1 MAITSSVLTPR
12 TKPELEVVDP
22 QPNESI
28 RYLQHGSDSSL
39 IRWHYHAEYELHL
52 IVATKGKMFVGD
64 HIGNFGPKT
73 LVLAGPNLPHNWI
86 SQIDDDDEEVPLRDR
101 VVQFSGDFIE
111 RCCQAMPELGILMP
125 LLQRSRRG
133 VMFDQATAVAVE
145 PLFEA
150 LGAESGFPRIVVFFR
165 IMEHL
170 ARTENFRLLSSMS
183 FENLIDESTAQRVN
197 LAVNYIV
204 EHYQSGL
211 ALDEV
216 AALLTMT
223 PTAFSKFFKRNTGL
237 RFIEFVNNLR
247 VSRACERLVHSDDPI
262 TDICFEVGFNNIANF
277 NRRFQALKGMT
288 PSDYR
293 RQALIGLRAGHRL
306 AAEK

>member
-1 MAITSSVLTPR
+1 MATASSALSPM
-12 TKPELEVVDP
+12 TKPELEVVDS

-52 IVATKGKMFVGD
+52 IVATNGKMFVGD

-86 SQIDDDDEEVPLRDR
+86 SQIEESEEVPLRDR

-111 RCCQAMPELGILMP
+111 RCRQAMPELGILVP

-133 VMFDQATAVAVE
+133 VMFDQASAVAVE

-150 LGAESGFPRIVVFFR
+150 LAAASGFSRIVIFFR
-165 IMEHL
+165 IMDRL
-170 ARTENFRLLSSMS
+170 ARTESYRLLSSMS
-183 FENLIDESTAQRVN
+183 FENLIDETTAQRVN

-216 AALLTMT
+216 AELLSMT

-277 NRRFQALKGMT
+277 NRRFHALKGMT

-306 AAEK
+306 SAEK